1 MINKANK
8 VKATQTPQASS
19 HNRLAER
26 VNALIQVGMGDAAW
40 RIFYYAHSMFRQPR
54 NPIQQWGGIGMWPS
68 GDEWWTFY
76 SHLELPIFK
85 NRLSW
90 PEVLAGYP
98 EGANVVN
105 PICKFA
111 FGHRIYKGFW
121 WGSVGLW
128 AEGNTF
134 DPVSAGTSPGVY
146 TNNHFWKQAQNQRG
160 ALYISDKKDSQIK
173 ASINACV
180 KKGIP
185 RSAANRIV
193 ERRINVSSS
202 VFATARK
209 PYDQILSQ
217 GILYQLYAPAVVR
230 GYKIWKKIF
239 SDEHMSDYF
248 RTRKAAK
255 ESIWGWNAD
264 RDAIVTPVLHRK
276 YATHQV
282 LQSIFHYLITFRGS
296 EHQRALFCRRIKE
309 GTFEV
314 TNFDVTT
321 PNEYAENNY
330 PFLKEV
336 STTGPLT
343 VCDVGFNF
351 QDFLSRQFVLAPA
364 YGHKVYNQSMK
375 VQPGYLGGETTGSGG
390 LAKVIKRDDT
400 GYPYVGGSNGDKM
413 PTLGIDLKIPEV
425 EEGKE
430 AVEVSIPNN
439 VNKGKGL
446 QLGVGNSKL
455 GVAGVLFN
463 PTAKGSP
470 TFNTNPKAKD
480 RNAFCFAGYYITFI
494 GVQNNGLSCA
504 IEIRKGKEVVETITI
519 NASTSHRAKAHVLQ
533 PDGTYKTDDLRV
545 YNKLAYYRR
554 GLKGNFTF
562 HLMPIGDQDINLTR
576 KDQGYTRALRDHFN
590 GVVKIRIEIAHLFDM
605 RPTILDAYAFLR
617 ISTTRGGTSGFGFGD
632 VIGKIDS
639 VGHDYQEARVISD
652 NYKRFGS
659 AVNPHGAKA
668 VPALQSYLNN
678 NPVYEATRKFVT
690 SNMKMVSRNN
700 IVNYAEENGKGV
712 LYFNRFALGMSN
724 IGMDMF
730 RGMGPSIDSA
740 GWFDGNWTGKRSPH
754 VAFVPIVI
762 DKTYY
767 VWSHN
772 KNPNEDYVVYNGETY
787 KHKDTF
793 IGVMDEKGTDTNP
806 TGIRDY
812 LDSKNAVN
820 GGRNDFVGAY
830 ELEGIR
836 RFTPPAYESNEWI
849 MFMTFNPYHWSMSNI
864 WKPEIFGDQT
874 CFLHNRCLFG
884 APDIEGDKSA
894 GYVAQARTA
903 EASQMRDTFYNFNI
917 RTHLGLGDSSTYVQ
931 APPKFNIWKGLNAPG
946 EFLVSSGGA
955 AAIGWLNSCNMKINP
970 YEVTSVTRYFGK
982 KGKVGDPRVNMIRV
996 ELSRK
1001 LDKGVNGSF
1010 KVGRGPYGG
1019 SYVGDPL
1026 AVFGGDEQLFRSD
1039 KNGIGEYINS
1049 GKAFGSGGFQCGTTK
1064 SQRRNGTKIGDY
1076 GAKRDV
1082 YTDVG
1087 SMNGGY
1093 SLYGSC
1099 HPRFYFLKLI
1109 PRVSPYSQL
1118 RIDPYV
1124 QMEYYIRAMHGG
1136 YVGSE
1141 SEMQFQSLLPGT
1153 DFSDTSIMQSSVDH
1167 DIESVTSAAKNNPS
1181 VTVTNADP
1189 EDVETVT
1196 P

>member
-1 MINKANK
+1 MIKKANK
-8 VKATQTPQASS
+8 VKATQTPEAAS

-26 VNALIQVGMGDAAW
+26 VNDLISVGMGDPAW

-76 SHLELPIFK
+76 AHLELPIFK

-121 WGSVGLW
+121 WGSIGLW

-134 DPVSAGTSPGVY
+134 DPAIIGTSPGVY

-160 ALYISDKKDSQIK
+160 ALYISGKTDGRIRS
-173 ASINACV
+173 SINACV

-202 VFATARK
+202 IFATARK

-217 GILYQLYAPAVVR
+217 GLLYQLYAPAVVK
-230 GYKIWKKIF
+230 GYKIWKKNVP
-239 SDEHMSDYF
+239 DEHMSNYY
-248 RTRKAAK
+248 RTKKAAK
-255 ESIWGWNAD
+255 ASSWGWNIGR
-264 RDAIVTPVLHRK
+264 RDSAFPSVKLITPVLHRK

-296 EHQRALFCRRIKE
+296 EHQRALFCRRIKK
-309 GTFEV
+309 GTFGV
-314 TNFDVTT
+314 TNFDITT
-321 PNEYAENNY
+321 PSEYAENNY

-336 STTGPLT
+336 STNGPLT

-364 YGHKVYNQSMK
+364 YGHKVYHQSMK
-375 VQPGYLGGETTGSGG
+375 VLPGYLGGETTGSGG
-390 LAKVIKRDDT
+390 SAKVIKRDNT
-400 GYPYVGGSNGDKM
+400 GYPYVGGSNGDRM

-425 EEGKE
+425 KEGE
-430 AVEVSIPNN
+430 GAVKFIIPNN
-439 VNKGKGL
+439 VNKSKGL
-446 QLGVGNSKL
+446 QLGVGNDKL
-455 GVAGVLFN
+455 GKLKVAGVLFN
-463 PTAKGSP
+463 TGS

-494 GVQNNGLSCA
+494 GVQNKGLSCA
-504 IEIRKGKEVVETITI
+504 IEIRKGKEVIETIPI
-519 NASTSHRAKAHVLQ
+519 SASTSHRATAHVLQ
-533 PDGTYKTDDLRV
+533 PNGTYETDNLRV
-545 YNKLAYYRR
+545 YNKLTYYRR

-562 HLMPIGDQDINLTR
+562 HLVPIGDQDINFTR
-576 KDQGYTRALRDHFN
+576 EKGYTKALRDHFN
-590 GVVKIRIEIAHLFDM
+590 GVIKIRIEIAHLFDM

-617 ISTTRGGTSGFGFGD
+617 VSTTRGGTNHFGFGD
-632 VIGKIDS
+632 AIGKVDS

-652 NYKRFGS
+652 NYERFGS
-659 AVNPHGAKA
+659 AVNPHGAGA
-668 VPALQSYLNN
+668 VPALQTYLNN

-690 SNMKMVSRNN
+690 SNMKMVPRKNV
-700 IVNYAEENGKGV
+700 VNYAEENGMGV
-712 LYFNRFALGMSN
+712 LYFDRFASGMSSA
-724 IGMDMF
+724 GMDMF

-740 GWFDGNWTGKRSPH
+740 GWFDDHWTGKRSPH
-754 VAFVPIVI
+754 VTFVPIIVG
-762 DKTYY
+762 KTYY

-772 KNPNEDYVVYNGETY
+772 KNPNDDFVTYNEVEY
-787 KHKDTF
+787 KHKAKF
-793 IGVMDEKGTDTNP
+793 VGVMDTNATDTNP
-806 TGIRDY
+806 SGIRDY
-812 LDSKNAVN
+812 LDGKFTVG
-820 GGRNDFVGAY
+820 GGRNDYVGAY
-830 ELEGIR
+830 ELEGVR
-836 RFTPPAYESNEWI
+836 NFTPPAHESNQWM
-849 MFMTFNPYHWSMSNI
+849 MFLTFNPYHWSMSNI
-864 WKPEIFGDQT
+864 WKPDIFGDQT
-874 CFLHNRCLFG
+874 CFLHNRCLFR
-884 APDIEGDKSA
+884 APDIEGDKSSPLRA
-894 GYVAQARTA
+894 RARTA
-903 EASQMRDTFYNFNI
+903 EASQMRDTFYNFNT
-917 RTHLGLGDSSTYVQ
+917 RTHLGIGDMSTYVQ
-931 APPKFNIWKGLNAPG
+931 APPKFNSWKGLNAP
-946 EFLVSSGGA
+946 VGGNL
-955 AAIGWLNSCNMKINP
+955 GWSRSCKRMTEM
-970 YEVTSVTRYFGK
+970 YQVMSVTRYFGK
-982 KGKVGDPRVNMIRV
+982 KGIVGDPRVNMIRV
-996 ELSRK
+996 ELNRK
-1001 LDKGVNGSF
+1001 LSGENF
-1010 KVGRGPYGG
+1010 KVSRGPYGG
-1019 SYVGDPL
+1019 SYVGSPL
-1026 AVFGGDEQLFRSD
+1026 AVFGSQPFRSD
-1039 KNGIGEYINS
+1039 KNGIGEYVNS
-1049 GKAFGSGGFQCGTTK
+1049 GKSFGGGGFQCGTNAT
-1064 SQRRNGTKIGDY
+1064 QLRNGVKIGDY
-1076 GAKRDV
+1076 GANRDV
-1082 YTDVG
+1082 FTDVG

-1118 RIDPYV
+1118 KIDPYV

-1141 SEMQFQSLLPGT
+1141 NEIQFQSMLPGT
-1153 DFSDTSIMQSSVDH
+1153 DFSNTSIMQNSVDH
-1167 DIESVTSAAKNNPS
+1167 DIESVMSAAKNNPA

-1189 EDVETVT
+1189 EDVETVK